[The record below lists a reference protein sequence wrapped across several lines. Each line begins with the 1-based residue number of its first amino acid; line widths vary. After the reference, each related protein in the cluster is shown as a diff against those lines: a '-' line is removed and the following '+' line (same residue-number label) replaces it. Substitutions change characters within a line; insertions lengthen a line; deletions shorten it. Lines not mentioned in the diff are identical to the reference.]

1 MKIFEF
7 SESPLASE
15 NRRIAWFLTFALI
28 VIGTAVGYRMVVDSL
43 ERSREDT
50 DRVASVALNVVRYSS
65 TESVRKVALARV
77 DETFRVQNIAYHVSL
92 KRIFDSSCGSA
103 TVLSHEVRDD
113 RTGRVRCGSPISHI
127 VIVQYDLAGL
137 PYEPNYDNDWRRYE
151 KLHPSE
157 IDAMEMQKP

>member
-1 MKIFEF
+1 MKLTN
-7 SESPLASE
+7 SLAITIS
-15 NRRIAWFLTFALI
+15 FGALLLF
-28 VIGTAVGYRMVVDSL
+28 VDSL
-43 ERSREDT
+43 DRSREET
-50 DRVASVALNVVRYSS
+50 DRVASVALNAVRYST
-65 TESVRKVALARV
+65 TESVRKIALARV